1 MKRVEIIGNIIGLYL
16 VYRGETL
23 LTCGNGRTRYIVY
36 DSDRKEVRCEEIERI
51 ERVKRLID
59 YEELGEEIK
68 REIDGLRNKK
78 E

>member
-1 MKRVEIIGNIIGLYL
+1 MKRVEIIGNIIGLYI

-36 DSDRKEVRCEEIERI
+36 DSDRKEVRCEEIER
-51 ERVKRLID
+51 VKRLID

-68 REIDGLRNKK
+68 REIDRLRNKK